1 MALRYQMHASLGG
14 NGLEKDTSVVF
25 REVFREQFLC
35 YAQLLN
41 ARREAYYMMIYRY
54 SPML

>member
-14 NGLEKDTSVVF
+14 NGLEKDTGVVF

-35 YAQLLN
+35 YVQLLN